1 MAEPYTLRNSPG
13 NSPATPPTGTP
24 PPASTTAPSSAAA
37 PGASPGA
44 GAAKRKRFFGIL
56 AACVLVI
63 GAITALWLWITS
75 NQIGT
80 DDAYVDADLV
90 QVTPLFGGPVA
101 AAHVSNT
108 DLVKKGQLLVLLDDA
123 DARIALAQ
131 ARADLGQV
139 ERKVRGYFA
148 TDVALGGQVNSR
160 EADIAGADARL
171 ASAKADFERARVDLE
186 RRQALAASGAVSGD
200 ELTQAQ
206 NAFATAQAGLR
217 SAKAARE
224 QAAAQ
229 HAAAIGQRSVNK
241 ALFEGASVEDNPEV
255 VAASAKVEQAELNL
269 SRTRI
274 VAPVDGVIAKNA
286 VQVGQQ
292 VQPGELLMSIVPLE
306 AVYVSANYKEAQL
319 RKVRIGQPAVLTSD
333 LYGRSVKYHGKVVGL
348 GGGTGAAFALIPA
361 QNATG
366 NWIKV
371 VQRLPVRIALDPQE
385 LAAHP
390 LRVGLSM
397 NVDIDVSKH

>member
-1 MAEPYTLRNSPG
+1 MAEPTSLHD
-13 NSPATPPTGTP
+13 SPATALRTASP
-24 PPASTTAPSSAAA
+24 PPAAAPSFAAA
-37 PGASPGA
+37 PGASPGT
-44 GAAKRKRFFGIL
+44 GASKRKRLFGLL
-56 AACVLVI
+56 AAFVLVI
-63 GAITALWLWITS
+63 GAATALWLWITS
-75 NQIGT
+75 DQIGT
-80 DDAYVDADLV
+80 DNAYVDADLV

-101 AAHVSNT
+101 AAYVSNT
-108 DLVKKGQLLVLLDDA
+108 DLVKKGRLLVLLDDA

-139 ERKVRGYFA
+139 QRKVRGYFA

-241 ALFEGASVEDNPEV
+241 ALFEGASVEENPEV
-255 VAASAKVEQAELNL
+255 VAARAKVEQAELNL

-274 VAPVDGVIAKNA
+274 VAPVGGVIAKNA

-292 VQPGELLMSIVPLE
+292 VQPGELLMSIVPLD

-319 RKVRIGQPAVLTSD
+319 RKVHIGQPAVLTSD
-333 LYGRSVKYHGKVVGL
+333 LYGRSVKYHGKVMGL

-371 VQRLPVRIALDPQE
+371 VQRLPVRISLDPKE

>member
-1 MAEPYTLRNSPG
+1 MAEPNTLRSSPVTPLTG
-13 NSPATPPTGTP
+13 APPSAPAAP
-24 PPASTTAPSSAAA
+24 PPSSDPAPALGVA
-37 PGASPGA
+37 
-44 GAAKRKRFFGIL
+44 AAKRKRLFGIL
-56 AACVLVI
+56 AASVLVL
-63 GAITALWLWITS
+63 AAVTALWLWITS
-75 NQIGT
+75 NQITT
-80 DDAYVDADLV
+80 DNAYVDADLV

-101 AAHVSNT
+101 AAYVSNT

-123 DARIALAQ
+123 DAKIALAQ

-160 EADIAGADARL
+160 EADIASANAKL

-186 RRQALAASGAVSGD
+186 RRQALEASGAVSGD

-217 SAKAARE
+217 AAAAARE
-224 QAAAQ
+224 QTLAQ
-229 HAAAIGQRSVNK
+229 RAAAIGQRSVNS
-241 ALFEGASVEDNPEV
+241 ALFEGAGVGDNPEV
-255 VAASAKVEQAELNL
+255 LAARAKVEQAELNL

-292 VQPGELLMSIVPLE
+292 VQPGELLMSIVPLK

-319 RKVRIGQPAVLTSD
+319 RKVRVGQPALLTSD
-333 LYGRSVKYHGKVVGL
+333 LYGGSVKYHGKVVGL

-385 LAAHP
+385 LEAHP

-397 NVDIDVSKH
+397 NADIDVSKH

>member
-1 MAEPYTLRNSPG
+1 MAEPNPLRNTAATPLSTAP
-13 NSPATPPTGTP
+13 PPAAPPAAATPP
-24 PPASTTAPSSAAA
+24 AAA
-37 PGASPGA
+37 EPA
-44 GAAKRKRFFGIL
+44 GARRRRLFRILGIAVL
-56 AACVLVI
+56 AAALVT
-63 GAITALWLWITS
+63 AIWLYVS
-75 NQIGT
+75 ASHVRT

-101 AAHVSNT
+101 ATYVSNT

-123 DARIALAQ
+123 DAKIALAQ

-139 ERKVRGYFA
+139 QRKVRGYFA
-148 TDVALGGQVNSR
+148 TDIALGGQVNSR
-160 EADIAGADARL
+160 EADIASANAKL

-206 NAFATAQAGLR
+206 NAFATAQAGLN
-217 SAKAARE
+217 SAAAARA
-224 QAAAQ
+224 QALAQ
-229 HAAAIGQRSVNK
+229 RSAAIGQRSVNK
-241 ALFEGASVEDNPEV
+241 ALFEGAGVDDNPEV
-255 VAASAKVEQAELNL
+255 LAARAKVEQAELNL

-274 VAPVDGVIAKNA
+274 VAPVAGVVAKNS

-292 VQPGELLMSIVPLE
+292 VEPGELLMSIVPIN

-319 RKVRIGQPAVLTSD
+319 RRVHVGQPAVLTSD
-333 LYGRSVKYHGKVVGL
+333 LYGGSVKYHGKVVGL

-371 VQRLPVRIALDPQE
+371 VQRLPVRIALDPTE

-397 NVDIDVSKH
+397 NADIDVSKD

>member
-1 MAEPYTLRNSPG
+1 MAEPTTLRNSGAPPLA
-13 NSPATPPTGTP
+13 PA
-24 PPASTTAPSSAAA
+24 TAPSSAAA
-37 PGASPGA
+37 PGAPPEA
-44 GAAKRKRFFGIL
+44 GAAKRRRLFGIL
-56 AACVLVI
+56 AASVLAI
-63 GAITALWLWITS
+63 GAITALWLWITWS
-75 NQIGT
+75 QIGT

-101 AAHVSNT
+101 AAYVSNT
-108 DLVKKGQLLVLLDDA
+108 DLVKKDQLLVLLDDS
-123 DARIALAQ
+123 DARIALTQ

-160 EADIAGADARL
+160 EADIASADARL
-171 ASAKADFERARVDLE
+171 ASAKADFARARVDLE

-217 SAKAARE
+217 SAAAARE

-229 HAAAIGQRSVNK
+229 HAAAIGQRSVNR

-255 VAASAKVEQAELNL
+255 VAARAKVEQAELNL

-292 VQPGELLMSIVPLE
+292 VQPGELLMSIVPLT

-333 LYGRSVKYHGKVVGL
+333 LYGRSVKYHGRVVGL

-371 VQRLPVRIALDPQE
+371 VQRLPVRIALDPRE

-397 NVDIDVSKH
+397 NVDVDVSKRRRAGHGR

>member
-1 MAEPYTLRNSPG
+1 MAEPNTLRSSPV
-13 NSPATPPTGTP
+13 TPLTGAP
-24 PPASTTAPSSAAA
+24 PPAAPAPA
-37 PGASPGA
+37 PGVA
-44 GAAKRKRFFGIL
+44 AAKRKRLFGIL
-56 AACVLVI
+56 AASVLVLA
-63 GAITALWLWITS
+63 AITALWLWITS
-75 NQIGT
+75 DQIST
-80 DDAYVDADLV
+80 DNAYVDADLV

-101 AAHVSNT
+101 AAYVSNT

-148 TDVALGGQVNSR
+148 SDVALGGQVNSR
-160 EADIAGADARL
+160 EADIASADAKL

-186 RRQALAASGAVSGD
+186 RREALAASGAVSGD

-217 SAKAARE
+217 SAAAARE
-224 QAAAQ
+224 QTLAQ
-229 HAAAIGQRSVNK
+229 RAAAIGQRSVNK
-241 ALFEGASVEDNPEV
+241 ALFEGAGVADNPEV
-255 VAASAKVEQAELNL
+255 LAARAKVEQAELNL
-269 SRTRI
+269 TRTRI

-292 VQPGELLMSIVPLE
+292 VQPGELLMSIVPLK

-319 RKVRIGQPAVLTSD
+319 RKVRLGQPALLTSD
-333 LYGRSVKYHGKVVGL
+333 LYGGSVKYHGKVVGL

-385 LAAHP
+385 LEAHP

-397 NVDIDVSKH
+397 NADIDVSKH